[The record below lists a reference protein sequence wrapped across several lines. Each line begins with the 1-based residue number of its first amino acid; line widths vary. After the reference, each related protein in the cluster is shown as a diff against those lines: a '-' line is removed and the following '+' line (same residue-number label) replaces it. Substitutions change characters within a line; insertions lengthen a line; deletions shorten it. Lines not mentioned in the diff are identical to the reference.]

1 MKKIAMSKVTK
12 ESLVDVVLGQS
23 EVVIPNSVTV
33 LNYQTG
39 EFDRGEKGLMY
50 WANLS
55 VVDVEELELLKSVG
69 LEENASLIKLKV
81 SDYNNENLEALK
93 GKVLDTNAME
103 IVFVEKKSKVGSEIT
118 GLAFKTSFRE
128 LSLLS
133 GVVIKPVLPIDYSYY
148 ETHRTYWRYV
158 EYDFMRAVI
167 IAGLFLVFY
176 IVVEISKYLFDKKK
190 EVKHEI

>member
-1 MKKIAMSKVTK
+1 MIEAK
-12 ESLVDVVLGQS
+12 
-23 EVVIPNSVTV
+23 
-33 LNYQTG
+33 
-39 EFDRGEKGLMY
+39 KGLMY

-128 LSLLS
+128 LR
-133 GVVIKPVLPIDYSYY
+133 G
-148 ETHRTYWRYV
+148 
-158 EYDFMRAVI
+158 
-167 IAGLFLVFY
+167 
-176 IVVEISKYLFDKKK
+176 
-190 EVKHEI
+190 

>member
-1 MKKIAMSKVTK
+1 MKKIPMTKVTK

-128 LSLLS
+128 LR
-133 GVVIKPVLPIDYSYY
+133 G
-148 ETHRTYWRYV
+148 
-158 EYDFMRAVI
+158 
-167 IAGLFLVFY
+167 
-176 IVVEISKYLFDKKK
+176 
-190 EVKHEI
+190 

>member
-93 GKVLDTNAME
+93 
-103 IVFVEKKSKVGSEIT
+103 
-118 GLAFKTSFRE
+118 
-128 LSLLS
+128 
-133 GVVIKPVLPIDYSYY
+133 
-148 ETHRTYWRYV
+148 ETICY
-158 EYDFMRAVI
+158 
-167 IAGLFLVFY
+167 
-176 IVVEISKYLFDKKK
+176 
-190 EVKHEI
+190 